1 MQIIVNRT
9 FSHQNSSGHEPPS
22 HKPLSDYFCSAA
34 IVVLGDP
41 GAGKSTSFRQAAEQ
55 EPNAFYTSVRDF
67 VELGLDRFRN
77 KTLYL
82 DALDEMRGRTEDGKS
97 VIGKI
102 RGKLDE
108 LGCPIF
114 RLSCRAADWYG
125 TSDQIDLSAVTT
137 DGIITVLEIDP
148 LGEKEITEIV
158 GSKGIDP
165 AGFLAEARARGVDEL
180 LQNPQTL
187 TMLLDV
193 VGQGD
198 WPNTRVELFQK
209 AIDILVLEHNDV
221 HRKGKPNTVD
231 KESLLQAAGH
241 ISAAILCCGAIG
253 IAFDEDAADASYLPI
268 YELDGKAHINTEV
281 AHRRLFHAQG
291 QERVVPVH
299 RTIAEYLAANYF
311 CELVT
316 KDILPIKRIL
326 ALITGHDGGT
336 LSDLRGI
343 YAWLSCLC
351 LEHAESLI
359 VRDPLGVVLYG
370 DASLL
375 STALKCFTLYCLN
388 SATSENPWLRADHW
402 SAKPLG
408 GLCSPEMEPHFR
420 KALTDRSLHPV
431 ALSFVIDAIRHGYP
445 LPALGELLL
454 DIVRDDSRDDF
465 LRKDALK
472 TFIQICGD
480 RVVDL
485 QLLLDDIH
493 SGSIQDYHCELRAY
507 LLNILYPKHIGANQ
521 IINYMIEEPKSFF
534 GKYWEFISYKLLPA
548 TAVEDVPILLD
559 ILATM
564 QPINDRISRHSWCNF
579 LGDVL
584 LEGLTRYGESISP
597 DRLYC
602 WLGIALD
609 RHGHSILDD
618 KAAALV
624 RDWLTS
630 HTDSIQSLYSY
641 WLSITPA
648 EKLLPA
654 NYRLW
659 ERLFRISWPDGF
671 DGWLRDQAV
680 VETNEEAAQFLYRQ
694 SLSAIFHKHDLD
706 NELVESLYQ
715 FAEENPRFMDA
726 LQREMYCEIT
736 DWRAEQAQHEI
747 ERKQQK
753 EATQLKHIR
762 SVLEHKEQVR
772 SGRHYGSLRFLAMI
786 YFGMFSDVDRELDPF
801 ARMESVTN
809 AECAEAGI
817 EGFVAALQFQEDKP
831 TFSTICD
838 AFSRERHYEYGF
850 VVLAGVELVF
860 ARSVDVMMALSD
872 DVLGSAIA
880 YHYAFREG
888 KERECISYLL
898 MERPDLSSSVLECF
912 WRASLAKKREHIP
925 GLHSLARDKKLA
937 KVAGNVA
944 VPLLGEFANCKKYE
958 LENLLYAAISHS
970 KHDDLL
976 SLAKDVLDRPNHV
989 KGLNRV
995 LWLATSYL
1003 LSPSEFEQK
1012 IKDYCNGDQEK
1023 IALLF
1028 SFLFPTVSEDG
1039 FPQLPERPISSI
1051 STLIAL
1057 GGKVFDPD
1065 RIFDTGDYNTHSQTV
1080 RALINRLGANDS
1092 SDATIAIRN
1101 LMTHRSLE
1109 KWREALAHA
1118 LDIQIRKHREA
1129 LFNFPSMKQV
1139 LSTLAGGQ
1147 PANIADLQALVL
1159 DHLFQLK
1166 EDISS
1171 GNTDGY
1177 KAFWNVDQHGKVLT
1191 PRPEEIC
1198 RGYLLDRLKERL
1210 RPVGIDAEPEG
1221 HYARSKRADIKVSFK
1236 SSMNLP
1242 IEIKRHYHTELW
1254 SAPIDQLKARY
1265 SRDPEAVGRGIYLVF
1280 WFGVSRDRKI
1290 PKPPAGTVKPSSP
1303 EQLEKALIQLI
1314 PEDDRALIEV
1324 IVIDCSGG

>member
-1 MQIIVNRT
+1 MIVNRT
-9 FSHQNSSGHEPPS
+9 FCQQSSASHESPS
-22 HKPLSDYFCSAA
+22 HKALSEYFGSSA
-34 IVVLGDP
+34 IIVLGDP
-41 GAGKSTSFRQAAEQ
+41 GAGKSTSFKQAAQQ
-55 EPNAFYTSVRDF
+55 EPNSQYTSVRDF
-67 VELGLDRFRN
+67 IELGLDRFRN

-97 VIGKI
+97 VLGQI

-125 TSDQIDLSAVTT
+125 VSDQIDLSAVAN

-148 LGEKEITEIV
+148 LGEKDIAEIV
-158 GSKGIDP
+158 GSKGTDP

-180 LQNPQTL
+180 LHNPQTL

-193 VGQGD
+193 VGHGD

-231 KESLLQAAGH
+231 KDSLVQAAGY
-241 ISAAILCCGAIG
+241 ITATILCCGAIG
-253 IAFDEDAADASYLPI
+253 IAFDEDAADVSFLPI
-268 YELDGKAHINTEV
+268 SELLGKYQINTEV

-299 RTIAEYLAANYF
+299 RTIAEYLAANYL

-316 KDILPIKRIL
+316 KEKLPIKRIL

-336 LSDLRGI
+336 LSDLRGV

-351 LEHAESLI
+351 MEYAESLI

-375 STALKCFTLYCLN
+375 STALKCFTIDCLN

-420 KALTDRSLHPV
+420 KALTDKSLHPV
-431 ALSFVIDAIRHGYP
+431 ALSFVIDAMRHGYP
-445 LPALGELLL
+445 LPALGNLLL
-454 DIVRDDSRDDF
+454 DIVRDNARDNF
-465 LRKDALK
+465 LRTDALK
-472 TFIQICGD
+472 TFVKICGD
-480 RVVDL
+480 RVADL

-493 SGSIQDYHCELRAY
+493 SGSIQDFHCELRAY
-507 LLNILYPKHIGANQ
+507 LLNFLYPKHIRANQ
-521 IINYMIEEPKSFF
+521 IIIYMIDEPKSFF
-534 GKYWEFISYKLLPA
+534 GKYYEFISYKFLPA
-548 TAVEDVPILLD
+548 TAVEDIPTLLD

-564 QPINDRISRHSWCNF
+564 QPINDRINRHSWCNF
-579 LGDVL
+579 LGNIL
-584 LEGLTRYGESISP
+584 LEGLTRFGESISP
-597 DRLYC
+597 DSLYC

-618 KAAALV
+618 KAAVPV

-630 HTDSIQSLYSY
+630 HPDSIQSIYSY

-680 VETNEEAAQFLYRQ
+680 LETNEEAAQFLYRQ

-715 FAEENPRFMDA
+715 FVEENPRFKDT

-736 DWRAEQAQHEI
+736 DWRAEHAQHEI

-753 EATQLKHIR
+753 EATQLEHIK

-772 SGRHYGSLRFLAMI
+772 AGRRYGALRFLAMI
-786 YFGMFSDVDRELDPF
+786 YFGMFSDVNRELDPF
-801 ARMESVTN
+801 ERMESITN

-831 TFSTICD
+831 TVAAISD
-838 AFSRERHYEYGF
+838 SFSRERHYEYGF

-860 ARSVDVMMALSD
+860 ARSADEMMALSE

-880 YHYAFREG
+880 YHYAFRESH
-888 KERECISYLL
+888 ERQFINYLL
-898 MERPDLSSSVLECF
+898 VERPDLSSSVLDCF

-937 KVAGNVA
+937 KVAVNIA
-944 VPLLGEFANCKKYE
+944 IPLLREFPNCKKHE

-976 SLAKDVLDRPNHV
+976 NLAKDLLDRPNYV
-989 KGLNRV
+989 KGLNRL

-1003 LSPSEFEQK
+1003 LSPTDYEQK
-1012 IKDYCNGDQEK
+1012 VKDYCNGDKEK

-1028 SFLFPTVSEDG
+1028 SFLFPTVSKDG
-1039 FPQLPERPISSI
+1039 FPQMPECPISSF

-1065 RIFDTGDYNTHSQTV
+1065 RYFDTGDYNTHSQTV
-1080 RALINRLGANDS
+1080 RGLINRLGAKDS
-1092 SDATIAIRN
+1092 SDATIALRN
-1101 LMTHRSLE
+1101 LLSHRSLE
-1109 KWREALAHA
+1109 KWRDILAHS
-1118 LDIQIRKHREA
+1118 LDIQIRKRREA
-1129 LFNFPSMKQV
+1129 LFKFPSMEQV
-1139 LSTLAGGQ
+1139 ISTLSGSQ
-1147 PANIADLQALVL
+1147 PANNADLQALL
-1159 DHLFQLK
+1159 MDHLQQLK
-1166 EDISS
+1166 LEISN
-1171 GNTDGY
+1171 GNTNGY
-1177 KAFWNVDQHGKVLT
+1177 KAFWNVDSYGRIND

-1198 RGYLLDRLKERL
+1198 RDHLLDRLKERL

-1221 HYARSKRADIKVSFK
+1221 HYARDKRADIKVSFRG
-1236 SSMNLP
+1236 SMNLP
-1242 IEIKRHYHTELW
+1242 VEIKRHYHTELW
-1254 SAPIDQLKARY
+1254 SAPVEQLKKRY
-1265 SRDPEAVGRGIYLVF
+1265 SRDPESAGRGIYLVF

-1290 PKPPAGTVKPSSP
+1290 PKPPAGGIKPTTP
-1303 EQLEKALIQLI
+1303 EQLENSLIQLI
-1314 PEDDRALIEV
+1314 PEPDRALIEV
-1324 IVIDCSGG
+1324 IVIDCSGW